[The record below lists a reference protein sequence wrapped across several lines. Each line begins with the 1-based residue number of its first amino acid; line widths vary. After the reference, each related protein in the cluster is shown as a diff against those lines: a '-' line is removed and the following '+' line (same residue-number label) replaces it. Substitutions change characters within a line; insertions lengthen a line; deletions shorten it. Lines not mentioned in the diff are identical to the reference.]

1 MADEYKVDLD
11 RLDEVV
17 RKLNGITNDM
27 QCTKGKAT
35 SNTYLPRGAL
45 GEKFDEEDEL
55 RQKHEA
61 LKDYIENQILK
72 KLESFIKDLTKKT
85 AATHGRYQDKEQET
99 ANAMKQ
105 GRRHDAPLNM
115 S

>member
-17 RKLNGITNDM
+17 KKLNGITNDM

-35 SNTYLPRGAL
+35 SNTYLPHGAL
-45 GEKFDEEDEL
+45 GSQFEEEAEL
-55 RQKHEA
+55 RKKHEA

-72 KLESFIKDLTKKT
+72 KLESFIKDLTDKT

-99 ANAMKQ
+99 ANAMNQ
-105 GRRHDAPLNM
+105 GRRDGAPVNM